1 MQLVT
6 DSKVSIEL
14 IEILTGTKFVPDGK
28 KVADV
33 NPIRQME
40 PVILMITNEL
50 VNFGYI
56 D

>member
-28 KVADV
+28 KVADAV
-33 NPIRQME
+33 NVSQGI
-40 PVILMITNEL
+40 
-50 VNFGYI
+50 
-56 D
+56 